1 MNEIRN
7 STLFDTFCH
16 TQNLRGM
23 VDWNTC
29 PTTTTTPKLVNI
41 FHIEFWSLLD
51 MVSDIYVC
59 MVFST
64 LTAWRSFPSVRTT
77 WSAFRPASLT
87 VSVASGRS
95 ASSTRWPVSST
106 SSIPTP
112 VKVTTF
118 FDLLNATGVETRLWR
133 ILNHISSF
141 LYAVFFCILT
151 LDMRRSFE
159 VDPLHSI
166 LWLASFYWVKY
177 NTSRSKSDT
186 KIYFR
191 HS

>member
-7 STLFDTFCH
+7 SALFEIVCH
-16 TQNLRGM
+16 TQNIRRM
-23 VDWNTC
+23 VDRNTC
-29 PTTTTTPKLVNI
+29 PTTTTPKLVNV
-41 FHIEFWSLLD
+41 FHIEFLFSILVSDSYYGFWSLI

-118 FDLLNATGVETRLWR
+118 FDLLNAT
-133 ILNHISSF
+133 
-141 LYAVFFCILT
+141 
-151 LDMRRSFE
+151 E
-159 VDPLHSI
+159 VLKPGSEE
-166 LWLASFYWVKY
+166 F
-177 NTSRSKSDT
+177 
-186 KIYFR
+186 
-191 HS
+191 